1 MHDENYS
8 HRVVLAHR
16 PSYTRPT
23 RRQMSSGSTSPQSDT
38 KTKKRTSLEV
48 LFLWCHR
55 DSNQGHKD
63 FQSFALPTEL
73 WHHHLCLT
81 FLKRVQRYTLFS
93 YLQTFLQKLFHIF
106 SPSMQQNLIQ
116 PYIPTIYSRDKNTK
130 KSTEITASILEFD
143 NTELFRKSFTPLF
156 FEHITNE
163 NREVG
168 VAFGEAEL
176 VSDVGT
182 LVVVS
187 RLTRVGLD
195 VLTL

>member
-1 MHDENYS
+1 
-8 HRVVLAHR
+8 
-16 PSYTRPT
+16 
-23 RRQMSSGSTSPQSDT
+23 
-38 KTKKRTSLEV
+38 
-48 LFLWCHR
+48 
-55 DSNQGHKD
+55 
-63 FQSFALPTEL
+63 
-73 WHHHLCLT
+73 
-81 FLKRVQRYTLFS
+81 
-93 YLQTFLQKLFHIF
+93 
-106 SPSMQQNLIQ
+106 MQQNLIQ

-130 KSTEITASILEFD
+130 KSTEITASILEVD
-143 NTELFRKSFTPLF
+143 NTELLRKSFTPLL

-187 RLTRVGLD
+187 WLARVGLD